1 MQTYEKPKIVE
12 EDQQSEISGRGRR
25 MNYQEKLDSYYELCR
40 KNLKTEPT
48 QKEDR
53 FIRNEP
59 KVQRFKL
66 EEAMKILQI

>member
-1 MQTYEKPKIVE
+1 
-12 EDQQSEISGRGRR
+12 

-40 KNLKTEPT
+40 KNIKTEPM

-66 EEAMKILQI
+66 EEALKIL